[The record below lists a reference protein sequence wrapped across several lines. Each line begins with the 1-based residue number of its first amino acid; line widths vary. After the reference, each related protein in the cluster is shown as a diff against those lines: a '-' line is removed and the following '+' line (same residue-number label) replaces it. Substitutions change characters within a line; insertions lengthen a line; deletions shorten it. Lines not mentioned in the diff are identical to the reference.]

1 LSWLRP
7 RRRQVRVMQ
16 KQGPYNFSGRD
27 RTGIVLLVTLVL
39 LVVLSTLAYTLSGR
53 VAAQRH
59 RDQYIIDYSQARYS
73 CDSAVKYA
81 IATLEDLEPK
91 LISRPN
97 EPDFSDLF
105 AMTEEQ
111 YGELLAQVAAQAGYT
126 DQKEE
131 MNESPSSF
139 SDLVKAL
146 DVNDVNNAKDA
157 NKVDEPNDYDPL
169 DNIKIPG
176 PYGPEW
182 PFATEPVEFELGS
195 ATVKIEVEDENAKYP
210 LGWALLDDPKT
221 KREAQAGFE
230 TFCEW
235 MGMKGADM
243 DRLQEQLKVIGEIRP
258 FQIDFKPISRTART
272 TSSSP
277 ADTNQPSTAKSDAAR
292 ARRTPQTRITR
303 KNVSAA
309 EQIAEQST
317 LYSRLFHSSMLDI
330 ESLARPIVVSDRRE
344 ESALKYMGTW
354 ASTKVN
360 INTAPRH
367 VLEAAFIFGGDAD
380 RIADAIIRQ
389 RRIKPFENL
398 DELKKLLFGYA
409 DSIGKCE
416 KYITTSSTFFT
427 IRVTAVSGV
436 AKASSVIAITK
447 DGKKVQRIA
456 VMNI

>member
-1 LSWLRP
+1 
-7 RRRQVRVMQ
+7 MQ
-16 KQGPYNFSGRD
+16 KQGPYNFSRRD
-27 RTGIVLLVTLVL
+27 RAGIVLLVTLVL

-59 RDQYIIDYSQARYS
+59 RDQYVIDYSQARYS

-81 IATLEDLEPK
+81 LATLEDLEPE

-111 YGELLAQVAAQAGYT
+111 YQELLAQVAAEAGYT
-126 DQKEE
+126 DEKKEK
-131 MNESPSSF
+131 NESPSSF

-146 DVNDVNNAKDA
+146 DANDVNDVNDA
-157 NKVDEPNDYDPL
+157 NEVDEPNDYNPL
-169 DNIKIPG
+169 DDIKIPG

-182 PFATEPVEFELGS
+182 PFVTEPVEFELGS

-235 MGMKGADM
+235 MRMTSTDM
-243 DRLQEQLKVIGEIRP
+243 DWLQEQLKVIGEIRP
-258 FQIDFKPISRTART
+258 FQIDFKPLVRTVRT
-272 TSSSP
+272 TSSLPAETSP
-277 ADTNQPSTAKSDAAR
+277 PSTAKGDAAR
-292 ARRTPQTRITR
+292 TRRTPQTRITR
-303 KNVSAA
+303 KSVSAA

-380 RIADAIIRQ
+380 RIADEIIRR

-398 DELKKLLFGYA
+398 DELKKSLFGYT